1 MRLNL
6 RVIHETASADYSVA
20 EAQRLLFCLLSAPG
34 VDHVKELT
42 RHARGG
48 FCATIEG
55 TIEPIEALGGH
66 LKASGF
72 RVVI

>member
-6 RVIHETASADYSVA
+6 RVIHESALRDYSVA
-20 EAQRLLFCLLSAPG
+20 EAQRLMFCLLSAPG
-34 VDHVKELT
+34 VKHVKELT

-48 FCATIEG
+48 FSATIEG
-55 TIEPIEALGGH
+55 TVEPTEALAEH

-72 RVVI
+72 RAVI